1 MKKYVFILGMVSFR
15 CRAWNLCVLGVLVFF
30 LVMPA
35 CLSAE
40 IYKFVDSNGIIH
52 LTNVPTAGILKA
64 SASSIGDSTKKKLK
78 ARTKHKVAERPKCGR
93 YTREF
98 CDQII
103 VRTSSLYGVN
113 HWLVRAVVKMESD
126 YNPYAISKKGAKGLM
141 QLMPDTANDLA
152 VTDAFNVE
160 QNVDGGV
167 RYLRYLLDR
176 FDGNVTL
183 ALAAYNAGPS
193 AVERYGSLPPY
204 PETRRYV
211 NKVLTLY
218 GRRQGKP
225 NTATAKTRRAYSRT
239 VNAIFRV
246 TLEDGTLLY
255 TNNNINPV
263 EHIPARPYKRRGKNE
278 GQTL

>member
-1 MKKYVFILGMVSFR
+1 MKKYVFILYMVSFR
-15 CRAWNLCVLGVLVFF
+15 ISGALVFF
-30 LVMPA
+30 LAMPA

-40 IYKFVDSNGIIH
+40 IYKFVDSNGVIH

-64 SASSIGDSTKKKLK
+64 VASTNVDAKKKKLK
-78 ARTKHKVAERPKCGR
+78 AGPVRRVPESSKCGR

-98 CDQII
+98 CNQII
-103 VRTSSLYGVN
+103 VRTSNLYGVD
-113 HWLVRAVVKMESD
+113 HWLVRAVVKTESD

-141 QLMPDTANDLA
+141 QLMPETASDLA
-152 VTDAFNVE
+152 VTDTFNIE
-160 QNVDGGV
+160 QNVDAGV

-193 AVERYGSLPPY
+193 VVERYGSLPPY
-204 PETRRYV
+204 PETRHYV

-218 GRRQGKP
+218 DRRRSRLNPASTEAQHLYG
-225 NTATAKTRRAYSRT
+225 RT
-239 VNAIFRV
+239 VEAIFRV
-246 TLEDGTLLY
+246 KLEDGTVLY
-255 TNNNINPV
+255 TNT
-263 EHIPARPYKRRGKNE
+263 PARPYYKERSKNK

>member
-1 MKKYVFILGMVSFR
+1 MVSFR
-15 CRAWNLCVLGVLVFF
+15 RWERNLRVLGVLALF
-30 LVMPA
+30 LAMPV

-40 IYKFVDSNGIIH
+40 IYKFVDSNGVIH
-52 LTNVPTAGILKA
+52 LTNVPTAGMLKA
-64 SASSIGDSTKKKLK
+64 NASPAVDGTNKKLK
-78 ARTKHKVAERPKCGR
+78 IRPVRKVTERSKCGR

-98 CDQII
+98 CDQVI
-103 VRTSSLYGVN
+103 VRASRLYGVD
-113 HWLVRAVVKMESD
+113 HSLVRAVVKTESD

-141 QLMPDTANDLA
+141 QLMPETASDLA
-152 VTDAFNVE
+152 VTDTFNVE

-176 FDGNVTL
+176 FGGNVTL

-211 NKVLTLY
+211 DKVLTLY
-218 GRRQGKP
+218 GRGRNKRESI
-225 NTATAKTRRAYSRT
+225 TTAKMPPPYSRT
-239 VNAIFRV
+239 IDSIFRV
-246 TLEDGTLLY
+246 KLEDGTILY
-255 TNNNINPV
+255 TN
-263 EHIPARPYKRRGKNE
+263 IPARPFKRRGKGE